1 MTEIKI
7 VISADESAL
16 EFSRNLAGLLQNIIP
31 KTVEVASAQIETT
44 TQPTPVKEE
53 SASPTSAPSMTMEEV
68 RAIPAEY
75 LKKDRKK
82 LAQVIY
88 QFGVQKVPDLK
99 HKQYV
104 PFVEALRG

>member
-16 EFSRNLAGLLQNIIP
+16 EFSRNLGLFLQNICSESINVESDPIP
-31 KTVEVASAQIETT
+31 S
-44 TQPTPVKEE
+44 PVKKEE
-53 SASPTSAPSMTMEEV
+53 STPSITMEEV
-68 RAIPAEY
+68 RAIAAEY

-82 LAQVIY
+82 LAQTIF

-99 HKQYV
+99 PEQYV